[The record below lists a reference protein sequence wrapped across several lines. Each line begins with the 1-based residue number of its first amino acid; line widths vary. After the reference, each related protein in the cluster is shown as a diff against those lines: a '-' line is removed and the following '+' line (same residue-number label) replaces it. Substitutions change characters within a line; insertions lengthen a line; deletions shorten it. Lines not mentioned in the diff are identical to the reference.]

1 VLSTVT
7 IELDPSRFPTH
18 LEEKPPTLNG
28 LEGGPGTGERQ
39 PGARRDNEGG
49 FLPAPLTDRELEVL
63 RLLARGETNAEI
75 SCHLGI
81 SPHTVK
87 SHVIHIFN
95 KLGVNDRTQAAVWAA
110 RHQLI

>member
-1 VLSTVT
+1 MQLLLVRT
-7 IELDPSRFPTH
+7 RARH
-18 LEEKPPTLNG
+18 
-28 LEGGPGTGERQ
+28 
-39 PGARRDNEGG
+39 PGADQENENR

-63 RLLARGETNAEI
+63 RLLSRGETNAEI

-110 RHQLI
+110 RHQLV